1 MVTEQD
7 LADVIAGHFQT
18 SRTHAYELME
28 KALLERGYAH
38 GKTDT
43 QTAVAAERERCARA
57 ARAAIFSIPADIRM
71 SADILIHATDV
82 AIGWPNAPIT
92 KPNHPNRAAKSS
104 PRNDA

>member
-43 QTAVAAERERCARA
+43 QTAVAAERERCATAFEAEVETWENMRQA
-57 ARAAIFSIPADIRM
+57 GFLGSIKRKGAKAIRGKPGTSDPAV
-71 SADILIHATDV
+71 T
-82 AIGWPNAPIT
+82 
-92 KPNHPNRAAKSS
+92 
-104 PRNDA
+104 